1 MKQIIF
7 LTCLSFMLFGCS
19 TTKTSKAQTPPN
31 IIIVFIDDMGWADV
45 GFNGGTHVKTPR
57 LDQMAKD
64 GMVLTDFYVAQ
75 PVCSASRS
83 ALLTG
88 CYPNRIGISG
98 ALGPHATHGLNRD
111 ETTIAEICKERGY
124 ATAIFGKW
132 HVGHLDPFLPTN
144 HGFDTFVGIPY
155 SNDMWP
161 MHPEAPKGTYP
172 PLPYFNDDKIVY
184 SQPDQTQFTKDFT
197 NLTIDFIKE
206 HKDEPFFVYLPH
218 PMVHVPLHV
227 SEEWDGA
234 TGLGLYADVVAEIDD
249 GVGRIIDTVN
259 ELGIEENT
267 LILFT
272 SDNGP
277 WLSYG
282 DHAGQ
287 TGIYR
292 EGKGTTFEGGV
303 RVPFVALWP
312 GTVPAGTTS
321 SEPLM
326 TIDILPTIAQ
336 WLDVP
341 LPSHAIDGKS
351 AVAIFEDEEDAASPQ
366 EAYYFYYR
374 KNHLEAIRWGQ
385 WKLHYPHNYRSML
398 NNPVGSDGVP
408 GKYDWSVK
416 IGLELYN
423 LETDPSETTNVID
436 DHPKVM
442 ETMHRLAARIR
453 ADLGDISTEVEGANN
468 REAGKVAP

>member
-1 MKQIIF
+1 
-7 LTCLSFMLFGCS
+7 
-19 TTKTSKAQTPPN
+19 
-31 IIIVFIDDMGWADV
+31 
-45 GFNGGTHVKTPR
+45 
-57 LDQMAKD
+57 
-64 GMVLTDFYVAQ
+64 
-75 PVCSASRS
+75 
-83 ALLTG
+83 
-88 CYPNRIGISG
+88 
-98 ALGPHATHGLNRD
+98 
-111 ETTIAEICKERGY
+111 
-124 ATAIFGKW
+124 
-132 HVGHLDPFLPTN
+132 
-144 HGFDTFVGIPY
+144 
-155 SNDMWP
+155 
-161 MHPEAPKGTYP
+161 
-172 PLPYFNDDKIVY
+172 
-184 SQPDQTQFTKDFT
+184 
-197 NLTIDFIKE
+197 
-206 HKDEPFFVYLPH
+206 
-218 PMVHVPLHV
+218 MVHVPLHV

-259 ELGIEENT
+259 ALGIEENT
-267 LILFT
+267 LIIFT

-282 DHAGQ
+282 DHGGQ

-341 LPSHAIDGKS
+341 LPSHTIDGKS

-374 KNHLEAIRWGQ
+374 QNHLEAIRWGQ
-385 WKLHYPHNYRSML
+385 WKLHYPHSYRSML
-398 NNPVGSDGVP
+398 NNPVGSGGVP

-416 IGLELYN
+416 TGLELYN

-442 ETMHRLAARIR
+442 ETMHRLADGIR